1 MARWTHTILAAAFT
15 GALSMSAAVA
25 GQPQALG
32 LLAAAHPVPMRCEV
46 GTCRAVLSSFCLQQD
61 HRLPSAADAY
71 RMVRP
76 DTVWLVGQDAASR
89 RIDLPTTSLQFRP
102 APEYTTIEVL
112 FPEAAFGV
120 VTLKKLTVHLSEN
133 ASLVPIGAVKDSAL
147 SKAVD
152 ADRMMAR
159 RFFEGADTR
168 RKAADLADRLINRL
182 PWEFRLEPADR
193 RTVWD
198 QVLAVGA
205 KKHRAATT
213 WMIEVYW
220 NCSKVAEILA
230 PHDAPMPLRLAS
242 SLASENE

>member
-1 MARWTHTILAAAFT
+1 MDAYHLVAAFT
-15 GALSMSAAVA
+15 GALSVSAAAA

-32 LLAAAHPVPMRCEV
+32 LVAAADPVPMRCEA
-46 GTCRAVLSSFCLQQD
+46 GTGRAVLSSFCLQQD
-61 HRLPSAADAY
+61 HRSPSAADAY
-71 RMVRP
+71 RMARP
-76 DTVWLVGQDAASR
+76 DTVRLVGHDSAGR

-112 FPEAAFGV
+112 FPEAAFGGV
-120 VTLKKLTVHLSEN
+120 IFSKLAVHLSEN
-133 ASLVPIGAVKDSAL
+133 ASLVPIGAVEDTAL

-182 PWEFRLEPADR
+182 PWEVRLEPADR

-205 KKHRAATT
+205 KKHPAATT